1 MITKDVIKK
10 VFEAE
15 RILNTN
21 CAKDGYSP
29 SDLTQKEYVREV
41 FQIVNDNEYRKMM
54 IENNKD

>member
-15 RILNTN
+15 GILNKN

-29 SDLTQKEYVREV
+29 SDLTQTEYIQEI